1 MPVICRRAVLQ
12 TAGVLA
18 VGGSAGCAVTAAAQP
33 RAGVPDPQLADL
45 EAERRLLRSYD
56 SVLTAFPQLGAQ
68 LSPLRADHAAHAK
81 ALTGMLAAVT
91 GTPIGT
97 ATGTATGTGPPVT
110 HGHRFPSATAALAAL
125 AVAER
130 AAAAARTTSCVAA
143 PRDRAPMLASIAA
156 SETVHVLLLTTTA
169 P

>member
-97 ATGTATGTGPPVT
+97 ATGTGPPAT